1 MCLICNG
8 SAAFS
13 YSIAAWSLSDRCCHL
28 MGLFSK
34 LVSNLV
40 EPYGSSL
47 GKNNFY
53 KKNTL
58 KKHFLYSSGYF
69 AQHFFHFLSILFIFP
84 VFQRIAQLTLKPML
98 KKVSKYFAQQ
108 FFLICLAQKNFCNL
122 LKPYGS
128 STLWSH
134 RAPHLCSAFVS
145 HLLSIFLSFAQHYFF
160 VCSSPK
166 MYYNF
171 YILDF

>member
-1 MCLICNG
+1 M
-8 SAAFS
+8 
-13 YSIAAWSLSDRCCHL
+13 
-28 MGLFSK
+28 
-34 LVSNLV
+34 
-40 EPYGSSL
+40 
-47 GKNNFY
+47 
-53 KKNTL
+53 

-108 FFLICLAQKNFCNL
+108 FFLICLAQKKFCNL

-134 RAPHLCSAFVS
+134 RAPRLCSASFA
-145 HLLSIFLSFAQHYFF
+145 HLLSILFLFAQTPKCTTISTFLTFQPHKGWPLILITYQII
-160 VCSSPK
+160 CSAIFSHLPSP
-166 MYYNF
+166 
-171 YILDF
+171 